1 MNAIKNERKVMNK
14 KIVTQKV
21 GCFNPDSML
30 DGYDVT
36 EVIKKLNELVKTYHF
51 AQRVYFQTSYL
62 GYDGALDADLL
73 IDREETD
80 EEYQYR
86 LEMESNQKITK
97 AQQQEKQKE
106 QELALFV
113 KLKKKYEGKQ

>member
-1 MNAIKNERKVMNK
+1 MNK

-21 GCFNPDSML
+21 GSFNPDSML

-51 AQRVYFQTSYL
+51 ARRFYFQTSYL

-86 LEMESNQKITK
+86 LEMENNQKITK

-106 QELALFV
+106 QELALLA
-113 KLKKKYEGKQ
+113 KLKKKYEGEK